1 MVMLYGTDGNS
12 NMIEL
17 EDDFCFQNDPNPIY
31 YVTTKWLGDI
41 EGWDPHCIGHHMKK
55 SSFTYFLWQNLY
67 HPVVGSLKHGVT
79 HILKAFECWIPAV
92 RNANICN

>member
-41 EGWDPHCIGHHMKK
+41 EGWGP
-55 SSFTYFLWQNLY
+55 FLVTWVTFDRTCNLEY
-67 HPVVGSLKHGVT
+67 
-79 HILKAFECWIPAV
+79 WIPG
-92 RNANICN
+92 

>member
-41 EGWDPHCIGHHMKK
+41 EGWGP
-55 SSFTYFLWQNLY
+55 FLVSW
-67 HPVVGSLKHGVT
+67 VT
-79 HILKAFECWIPAV
+79 V
-92 RNANICN
+92 DR

>member
-41 EGWDPHCIGHHMKK
+41 EGWGP
-55 SSFTYFLWQNLY
+55 FLVNRVT
-67 HPVVGSLKHGVT
+67 VV
-79 HILKAFECWIPAV
+79 
-92 RNANICN
+92 R

>member
-31 YVTTKWLGDI
+31 YVNTKWLGDI
-41 EGWDPHCIGHHMKK
+41 EGWGP
-55 SSFTYFLWQNLY
+55 FLAT
-67 HPVVGSLKHGVT
+67 VGSL
-79 HILKAFECWIPAV
+79 
-92 RNANICN
+92 

>member
-55 SSFTYFLWQNLY
+55 SSFTYIFVAKFI
-67 HPVVGSLKHGVT
+67 PPR
-79 HILKAFECWIPAV
+79 CWITVETRCDSHP
-92 RNANICN
+92 

>member
-31 YVTTKWLGDI
+31 YITTKWLGDI
-41 EGWDPHCIGHHMKK
+41 EGWDP
-55 SSFTYFLWQNLY
+55 FLASWITVDTRCDS
-67 HPVVGSLKHGVT
+67 HPGRFDMVE
-79 HILKAFECWIPAV
+79 ILLS
-92 RNANICN
+92 